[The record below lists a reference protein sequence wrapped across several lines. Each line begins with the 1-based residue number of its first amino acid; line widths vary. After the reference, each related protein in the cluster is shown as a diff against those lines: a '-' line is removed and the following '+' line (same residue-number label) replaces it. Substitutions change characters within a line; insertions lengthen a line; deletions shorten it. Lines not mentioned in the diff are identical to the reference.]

1 MLNLLLSLPQ
11 IKQGFSTRIMKAKEL
26 LFPAEKQEE
35 FASWDN
41 IEEPLL
47 GMYGLAELLWNQFNS
62 CTIIYFSKKKN
73 SIFYIILN
81 TQAEVP

>member
-1 MLNLLLSLPQ
+1 
-11 IKQGFSTRIMKAKEL
+11 MKAKEL

-47 GMYGLAELLWNQFNS
+47 GMYGLAELLWNQYNS
-62 CTIIYFSKKKN
+62 CTILYFSIKKLI

-81 TQAEVP
+81 TKAEVP